1 MAAQPPPFALAPSL
15 VNVNQPIDYST
26 RYGQSLFDKATE
38 KLTIIFDGK
47 PEHVMPFL
55 QALDNR
61 SRTAGWAD
69 IMEMRVGVD
78 AAGDP
83 MHMNLISSF
92 PQITLATISLNALND
107 YVGQQTRNAQ
117 SAVQMYNCLAAS
129 ITDEVAQKL
138 IPFTEDYTV
147 GGIFDG
153 PCFLKVILDT
163 CLTETAATTRLIREN
178 LMNLSPKMAEYD
190 NNVEDFNNYVL
201 LQLRLL
207 SARGETTH
215 DLMNALLTA
224 YKSVPD
230 KEFGRYIVDRETA
243 FDDGRE
249 NMNADGLLQLAFNKY
264 KLLSDQGKWLQMDAS
279 DAKLVALTAQ
289 LEELK
294 KNNSNLQHCLKR
306 PEFKKAK
313 PDDKKKK
320 VKRDNDDKWK
330 WKSIKPREGAPTT
343 KKVNNKTYH
352 WCIHHQKWTLHKSDE
367 CRMHNRQGEER
378 APNRLTRNMVTEL
391 IEEPEP
397 EPAPGFVNDLE

>member
-1 MAAQPPPFALAPSL
+1 
-15 VNVNQPIDYST
+15 
-26 RYGQSLFDKATE
+26 
-38 KLTIIFDGK
+38 
-47 PEHVMPFL
+47 
-55 QALDNR
+55 
-61 SRTAGWAD
+61 
-69 IMEMRVGVD
+69 
-78 AAGDP
+78 
-83 MHMNLISSF
+83 
-92 PQITLATISLNALND
+92 
-107 YVGQQTRNAQ
+107 
-117 SAVQMYNCLAAS
+117 
-129 ITDEVAQKL
+129 
-138 IPFTEDYTV
+138 
-147 GGIFDG
+147 
-153 PCFLKVILDT
+153 
-163 CLTETAATTRLIREN
+163 
-178 LMNLSPKMAEYD
+178 
-190 NNVEDFNNYVL
+190 
-201 LQLRLL
+201 
-207 SARGETTH
+207 
-215 DLMNALLTA
+215 
-224 YKSVPD
+224 
-230 KEFGRYIVDRETA
+230 
-243 FDDGRE
+243 
-249 NMNADGLLQLAFNKY
+249 MNADGLLQLAFNKY

-294 KNNSNLQHCLKR
+294 KNNSKLQHRLKR